1 MQSIAASV
9 GIPADQLTLIAG
21 LLLSVLLSF
30 IMKNLRSPTAKI
42 WMNIVCGTAL
52 QWFLYKGQIYYNWVE
67 VVIAYLMFKFAP
79 RRKLGKWVLIQ
90 SGVYLLAIQY
100 KRFMSSVTTTVDITA
115 VLMISVSKFI
125 TFAFC
130 YQDGAYEL

>member
-1 MQSIAASV
+1 
-9 GIPADQLTLIAG
+9 
-21 LLLSVLLSF
+21 
-30 IMKNLRSPTAKI
+30 
-42 WMNIVCGTAL
+42 
-52 QWFLYKGQIYYNWVE
+52 
-67 VVIAYLMFKFAP
+67 MFKFAP

-115 VLMISVSKFI
+115 VLMISITKLI

-130 YQDGAYEL
+130 YQDGAYEVSELNYPK